1 MFNSVNTLYYKRNT
15 EKKSQNEP
23 GEKCTREKEG
33 KKEEEKMIRYCP
45 SGTV

>member
-15 EKKSQNEP
+15 QREREREREKSK
-23 GEKCTREKEG
+23 KKKEG
-33 KKEEEKMIRYCP
+33 KKKMIRYCP